1 MLGLGIIAGMVIPW
15 EWANVSVPVLG
26 LLIRTGIKIL
36 ILPLICG
43 IGYEFLMFAGK
54 HDNIIIRIIS
64 APGLWLQR
72 ITTKEPDD
80 QMIEVAI
87 ESLKGAMPE
96 EFPEYADKPA
106 EEQKVEEQ
114 QTEEQQPE
122 EQPVVTEEKAE

>member
-15 EWANVSVPVLG
+15 EWASVTNPVLNV
-26 LLIRTGIKIL
+26 LIRVLFKL
-36 ILPLICG
+36 LVLPLICG

-54 HDNIIIRIIS
+54 HDNFLIRAIS
-64 APGLWLQR
+64 APGLLLQR

-96 EFPEYADKPA
+96 EFPEYADKQP
-106 EEQKVEEQ
+106 V
-114 QTEEQQPE
+114 EQQPE
-122 EQPVVTEEKAE
+122 AAEEKAE